1 MTLFT
6 NWDEIPVIHLETM
19 DRKIFTGENVML
31 VRNEIHPRAVVPMH
45 QHPHEQMLI
54 VESGTCEVF
63 TEGETRVVS
72 AGGLVWFRADQPHKV
87 VNLSDEMLV
96 AIDVFSPIRED
107 FLK

>member
-6 NWDEIPVIHLETM
+6 NWEEIPVIHLETM

-31 VRNEIHPRAVVPMH
+31 VRNEIHPNAVVPMH
-45 QHPHEQMLI
+45 NHPHEQMLI
-54 VESGTCEVF
+54 VESGECEVY
-63 TEGETRVVS
+63 TEGTTQKVS
-72 AGGLVWFRADQPHKV
+72 AGGLVWFRADQPHRV
-87 VNLSDEMLV
+87 TNLLDEPLI